1 MSISKRNT
9 ILIIIIFIIAISSL
23 IMSIYSARKAD
34 NGRGVATLNVT
45 KFSCELS
52 DIRDFNNS
60 INTSIFL
67 KEPRIDN
74 NSIVYG
80 VSLLEVGAHSQFY
93 FTLSN
98 KGTEEVVI
106 DSINVTGLEGYQD
119 NVTVTI
125 QELNAG
131 DVILPASNINVKV
144 STDYKKKYTSE
155 DGDDIN
161 LNNIKIVIN
170 YKE

>member
-1 MSISKRNT
+1 M
-9 ILIIIIFIIAISSL
+9 
-23 IMSIYSARKAD
+23 
-34 NGRGVATLNVT
+34 
-45 KFSCELS
+45 
-52 DIRDFNNS
+52 
-60 INTSIFL
+60 
-67 KEPRIDN
+67 
-74 NSIVYG
+74 
-80 VSLLEVGAHSQFY
+80 
-93 FTLSN
+93 
-98 KGTEEVVI
+98 
-106 DSINVTGLEGYQD
+106 TGLEGYQD

>member
-9 ILIIIIFIIAISSL
+9 ILIFIVFIIAISSL
-23 IMSIYSARKAD
+23 IISIYSARKTDD
-34 NGRGVATLNVT
+34 NIGVATLNVT

-60 INTSIFL
+60 INTSIFS

-74 NSIVYG
+74 NSVVYG

-98 KGTEEVVI
+98 NGTEDVII
-106 DSINVTGLEGYQD
+106 DSINITGLEGYQD
-119 NVTVTI
+119 NVVVTV

-131 DVILPASNINVKV
+131 DVILPGSKINVKV
-144 STDYKKKYTSE
+144 TTDYKKKYTSE
-155 DGDDIN
+155 ESDDIN